1 MVPKR
6 KVKCTEINTGNSNY
20 DDDDGDDD
28 GDDDVD

>member
-6 KVKCTEINTGNSNY
+6 KVKCTEINIGKRNY

-28 GDDDVD
+28 GDDVD